1 MTKFILFFIFFYFIF
16 NIEGNGHA
24 NAFNKLKG
32 INEVDLLVEVY
43 GDVEECSI
51 KKESIVTAVKYIL
64 QNSKI
69 KIKKDDAYVPML
81 YVAVGLITTG
91 GVCTG
96 DLDIRVQTLDGKD
109 PLGLG
114 NFGYFVYYRDG
125 TLTSGGSLS
134 EFAKAV
140 NDGIETLMKE
150 LVVKHHEDNQ

>member
-1 MTKFILFFIFFYFIF
+1 MNKILSIIFVSLLLS
-16 NIEGNGHA
+16 GSA

-43 GDVEECSI
+43 GDVKACPI

-81 YVAVGLITTG
+81 YVAVGLIRSG
-91 GVCTG
+91 AVCTG
-96 DLDIRVQTLDGKD
+96 DLETMVKVFPAKD
-109 PLGLG
+109 PLGFSNG
-114 NFGYFVYYRDG
+114 GYFVYYVNG
-125 TLTSGGSLS
+125 FLTSGGTLS

-140 NDGIETLMKE
+140 DGGIETMMKE
-150 LVVKHHEDNQ
+150 LVVKHHEDNW

>member
-1 MTKFILFFIFFYFIF
+1 MNKILSIIFVSLLLS
-16 NIEGNGHA
+16 GSA

-43 GDVEECSI
+43 GDVKACPI

-81 YVAVGLITTG
+81 YVAVGLIRSG
-91 GVCTG
+91 AVCTG
-96 DLDIRVQTLDGKD
+96 DLETMVKVFPAKD
-109 PLGLG
+109 PLGFSNG
-114 NFGYFVYYRDG
+114 GYFVYYVNG
-125 TLTSGGSLS
+125 FLTSGGTLS

-140 NDGIETLMKE
+140 DGGIETMMKE
-150 LVVKHHEDNQ
+150 LVVKHHEDN

>member
-1 MTKFILFFIFFYFIF
+1 MKKILSIIFVSLLLS
-16 NIEGNGHA
+16 GSA

-43 GDVEECSI
+43 GDVKACPI

-81 YVAVGLITTG
+81 YVAVGLIRSG
-91 GVCTG
+91 AVCTG
-96 DLDIRVQTLDGKD
+96 DLETMVKVFPAKD
-109 PLGLG
+109 PLGFSNG
-114 NFGYFVYYRDG
+114 GYFVYYVNG
-125 TLTSGGSLS
+125 FLTSGGTLS

-140 NDGIETLMKE
+140 DGGIETMMKE
-150 LVVKHHEDNQ
+150 LVVKHHEDN

>member
-1 MTKFILFFIFFYFIF
+1 MNKILSIIFVSLLLS
-16 NIEGNGHA
+16 GSA

-43 GDVEECSI
+43 GDVKACPI

-81 YVAVGLITTG
+81 YVAVGLIRSG
-91 GVCTG
+91 AVCTG
-96 DLDIRVQTLDGKD
+96 DLETMVKVFPAKD
-109 PLGLG
+109 PLGFSNG
-114 NFGYFVYYRDG
+114 GYFVYYVNG
-125 TLTSGGSLS
+125 FLTSGGTLS

-140 NDGIETLMKE
+140 DGGIETMMKE